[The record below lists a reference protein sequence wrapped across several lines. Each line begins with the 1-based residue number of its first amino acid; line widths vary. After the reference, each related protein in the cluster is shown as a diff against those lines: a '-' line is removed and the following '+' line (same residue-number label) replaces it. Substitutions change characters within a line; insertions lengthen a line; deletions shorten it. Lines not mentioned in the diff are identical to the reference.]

1 MAQRRLPERGLGRS
15 LSYQGYY
22 SYFGHNGQEASCCGC
37 LLEVAR
43 ADPARDIANLDCAM
57 FCLCLCPGGGMA
69 DAEDLKSSGYFSS
82 CWFDSHPGHQSFL
95 LKMNEFL
102 DRRFPCA
109 SGIPHSA
116 KAPCGSR
123 VQALAKSPSSCSF
136 RERSDRTNLF
146 WHFSV
151 SGGPSRDRSVQ
162 VCARQVS
169 VRKVLRSSAWTRH
182 VLFRFTR
189 FAPTLR
195 FFRLPKP
202 VARRRISR
210 SSMRVSGQI
219 RDAPGKK
226 LPVCAVIKSP
236 ATASR
241 LFLRTALRYI
251 QAMRLLAAISITF
264 LAVISAVVC
273 CILSGA
279 PFQLRASAQDSPTRT
294 YLGFDLNTYPGDNAL
309 PILRKT
315 FFFAGYW
322 LSPPPGAKL
331 NSWLGKRELLR
342 AHGFGFLVLY
352 RGPQGS
358 DLKSEARA
366 AQQGSVDARNAAATA
381 KKEGFPQHTIIFLD
395 IEEGGRLP
403 SRYHS
408 YLRAWISELERAG
421 YRAGV
426 YCSGM
431 PVNEGGGVTI
441 VTSDDI
447 RHHLDGRNLV
457 FWVYNDACPPSPG
470 CAVPRNPPP
479 PSASEIPYAAV
490 WQFAQSPRRKEFTS
504 RCAATYHTDV
514 NFYDPGDTGHAW
526 FLDVNTATTSDPSQG
541 RN

>member
-1 MAQRRLPERGLGRS
+1 
-15 LSYQGYY
+15 
-22 SYFGHNGQEASCCGC
+22 
-37 LLEVAR
+37 
-43 ADPARDIANLDCAM
+43 
-57 FCLCLCPGGGMA
+57 
-69 DAEDLKSSGYFSS
+69 
-82 CWFDSHPGHQSFL
+82 
-95 LKMNEFL
+95 
-102 DRRFPCA
+102 
-109 SGIPHSA
+109 
-116 KAPCGSR
+116 
-123 VQALAKSPSSCSF
+123 
-136 RERSDRTNLF
+136 
-146 WHFSV
+146 
-151 SGGPSRDRSVQ
+151 
-162 VCARQVS
+162 
-169 VRKVLRSSAWTRH
+169 
-182 VLFRFTR
+182 
-189 FAPTLR
+189 
-195 FFRLPKP
+195 
-202 VARRRISR
+202 
-210 SSMRVSGQI
+210 MRVSGQI
-219 RDAPGKK
+219 RDAPCKK
-226 LPVCAVIKSP
+226 LPVCALIKSP

-241 LFLRTALRYI
+241 LFLRTTLRYI

-342 AHGFGFLVLY
+342 AHGFGFLALY

-366 AQQGSVDARNAAATA
+366 AQKGSVDARNAAATA

-504 RCAATYHTDV
+504 RCAATYHTDGNCYV
-514 NFYDPGDTGHAW
+514 PGDNAHAW
-526 FLDVNTATTSDPSQG
+526 FLDVNAAATSDPSGG